1 MRTKVINVYKEPCDI
16 CIMRPS
22 ILGNQFVIGRDGT
35 REEVVAKHKAELD
48 KRSRSIEWYDLKYIE
63 AVLNLKGKK
72 IGCCC
77 APLSCH
83 GDNYVEFLE
92 G

>member
-1 MRTKVINVYKEPCDI
+1 
-16 CIMRPS
+16 MRPS

-35 REEVVAKHKAELD
+35 RDEVVAKHKAELD
-48 KRSRSIEWYDLKYIE
+48 KRSQSTKWIDIKYMF
-63 AVLNLKGKK
+63 AVVSLKGKK

-77 APLSCH
+77 SPLACH

-92 G
+92 GE